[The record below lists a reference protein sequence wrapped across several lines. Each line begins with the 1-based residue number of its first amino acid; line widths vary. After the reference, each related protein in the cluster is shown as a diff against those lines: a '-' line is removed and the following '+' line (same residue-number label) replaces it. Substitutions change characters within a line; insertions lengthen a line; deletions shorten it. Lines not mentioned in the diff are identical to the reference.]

1 MKFAK
6 LGFKTQ
12 EGLSLAHFQDGWSM
26 EYGEGGSYHC
36 EVLFNDKVIAEAE
49 EEGNGGPLNIWFKD
63 TNHEE
68 CDNAVLTFLK
78 RVDKDYGPD
87 SKYDLCKNI
96 TKASESEYS
105 SMIAYLLDT
114 YQERKDAKKYFKQGY
129 VLVAL
134 VNTNYSQRIV
144 ATKKNNK
151 DDLLEYIKQQ
161 NYYKP
166 NESEVNFYTEE
177 EIINNPNI

>member
-36 EVLFNDKVIAEAE
+36 EVLFNGKVIAEAE

-87 SKYDLCKNI
+87 SKYNLCKNI

-105 SMIAYLLDT
+105 SMIAYLLDVYKT
-114 YQERKDAKKYFKQGY
+114 RKDVTNYLKKGY
-129 VLVAL
+129 RLVASI
-134 VNTNYSQRIV
+134 VNNFQTNVV
-144 ATKKNNK
+144 ATLNP
-151 DDLLEYIKQQ
+151 DEERLMSYIKSQ
-161 NYYKP
+161 NYYTD
-166 NESEVNFYTEE
+166 ESTITFYTKNSMLNS
-177 EIINNPNI
+177 II

>member
-12 EGLSLAHFQDGWSM
+12 EGLSIAHFQDGWSM
-26 EYGEGGSYHC
+26 EYGKGGSYHC
-36 EVLFNDKVIAEAE
+36 EVLFNGKIIAEAE

-63 TNHEE
+63 VEHKD

-87 SKYDLCKNI
+87 SKYEWCRNI

-105 SMIAYLLDT
+105 SMIAYLLDVYKT
-114 YQERKDAKKYFKQGY
+114 RKDVTNYLKKGY
-129 VLVAL
+129 RLVASI
-134 VNTNYSQRIV
+134 VNNFQTNVV
-144 ATKKNNK
+144 ATLNP
-151 DDLLEYIKQQ
+151 DEERLMSYIKSQ
-161 NYYKP
+161 NYYTD
-166 NESEVNFYTEE
+166 ESTITFYTKNSMLNS
-177 EIINNPNI
+177 II